1 MKQKKEK
8 KRWGLI
14 FFLVFIM
21 IGTSFSFIFFGFS
34 PQNEIAKYN
43 GLKFIKKPS
52 QNIWLAKIG
61 GKEAA
66 FSFLPNEVEDIAM
79 QNPEKL
85 QNRLEID
92 ATYDL
97 NSTRKQ
103 AIALAQHQMTL
114 TLASYNIYLR
124 KGFTSNNTFG
134 LPVITCKDSSSNVPV
149 VYFRQGNST
158 RISSENSC
166 IIAEGPTDAD
176 IIRVK
181 DRIVYGVLGVMK

>member
-43 GLKFIKKPS
+43 GIKFIKKPS
-52 QNIWLAKIG
+52 QNIWLAEIG

-103 AIALAQHQMTL
+103 AIALAQHQMAL

-134 LPVITCKDSSSNVPV
+134 LPVITCKDSSLNVPV

-166 IIAEGPTDAD
+166 IIAEGKTDAD

-181 DRIVYGVLGVMK
+181 DRIVYGVLGVVK

>member
-1 MKQKKEK
+1 MKEKKEK

-34 PQNEIAKYN
+34 PQNEIAKYDDT
-43 GLKFIKKPS
+43 KFVKRPS
-52 QNIWLAKIG
+52 QNIWLAKIN

-66 FSFLPNEVEDIAM
+66 FTFLPNEVEDITIE
-79 QNPEKL
+79 NPEKL
-85 QNRLEID
+85 QDRLEID
-92 ATYDL
+92 ATYDA

-103 AIALAQHQMTL
+103 SIALAQHQMAL

-124 KGFTSNNTFG
+124 RGFTSNNTFG
-134 LPVITCKDSSSNVPV
+134 LPVITCKDSSANVPV
-149 VYFRQGNST
+149 IYFRQGNAT
-158 RISSENSC
+158 KILSENSC
-166 IIAEGPTDAD
+166 IIAEAPTDAD

-181 DRIVYGVLGVMK
+181 DRILYSVLGVIK